1 MLPQGWDRRTTVFL
15 TFALLV
21 LIGTNLAHAQ
31 VFDLERDCVQMAEL
45 NGLWRFHTGDDP
57 DGKLGWADPGFDDSS
72 WKLLRSDQPWSW
84 QGYPGYSGMAWYRF
98 QVILPANHQPMA
110 LHISGIADS
119 YQIFAGGRLIG
130 QFGGLPPHERVLFF
144 DGSGQIMPIP
154 ADLASGGGTLTFA
167 IRVWKSPR
175 YMTFSG
181 GGPKAAV
188 RIGDASLLN
197 DWKSLQFKNWFW
209 SESASGILVIGC
221 LLAGIAGLGLYLLRP
236 GEREYL
242 WFSTFELATAALYGT
257 SVYPGFVPAWDK
269 GFFALLGL
277 GILIWGVSLPSFLV
291 ALLKARRGWIYWL
304 ATTSAFIGSLSTV
317 LGSVASLSWAWLT
330 ALTFPAFFPWHVCV
344 LLLVVLPARRGNQD
358 ARLLLGP
365 VGLLSGSAFIG
376 DVLFTLRSLGYAR
389 AAAFQDRYFHLFTRP
404 FPVSATNLFDFL
416 VQISIF
422 TILVQ
427 RFARTRRDEE
437 RQASEL
443 EAARTVQ
450 QILIPE
456 EVPSIPG
463 LAIECVYKPA
473 GQVGG
478 DFFQILPTPNNGALI
493 VIGDVSGK
501 GMPAAMTVSLLVGT
515 LRTLAHYTQ
524 SPGEILTAMNQRMFG
539 RSKNGF
545 TTCLVLRLDQD
556 GTVTVANA
564 GHLAPY
570 NGSMEVPVESSLPL
584 GLAAETTYV
593 ETAFRFEPDDE
604 LTLVTDGIAEARAK
618 TGELFGFERTASIA
632 ILSAQQ
638 IAATAQAFGQQ
649 DDITV
654 LKIRRHPVPVGAQVL
669 AGA

>member
-1 MLPQGWDRRTTVFL
+1 MTCGASTPVTTPTASWAGPIPVSTTPPGSCCVPTSLGLGKATPNTVAWRGTGFRSSCPQ
-15 TFALLV
+15 
-21 LIGTNLAHAQ
+21 TN
-31 VFDLERDCVQMAEL
+31 
-45 NGLWRFHTGDDP
+45 
-57 DGKLGWADPGFDDSS
+57 
-72 WKLLRSDQPWSW
+72 
-84 QGYPGYSGMAWYRF
+84 
-98 QVILPANHQPMA
+98 QPMA
-110 LHISGIADS
+110 LYISGIADS

-197 DWKSLQFKNWFW
+197 DWKSLQFKNWLW

-242 WFSTFELATAALYGT
+242 WFSAIELATAALYGT
-257 SVYPGFVPAWDK
+257 SVYPGFGPAWDR
-269 GFFALLGL
+269 GFITLQGL
-277 GILIWGVSLPSFLV
+277 CILIWGVSLPSFLV
-291 ALLKARRGWIYWL
+291 SLLKARRGWIYWL
-304 ATTSAFIGSLSTV
+304 ATTSVFIGSLSLV
-317 LGSVASLSWAWLT
+317 LGSVASLSWAWLA
-330 ALTFPAFFPWHVCV
+330 ALSFPAFFPWHVCV
-344 LLLVVLPARRGNQD
+344 LLLVVLAARRGNQD

-365 VGLLSGSAFIG
+365 VGLLCGSAFIG
-376 DVLFTLRSLGYAR
+376 DVLTALRSLGYAW
-389 AAAFQDRYFHLFTRP
+389 AAAFQYRYFHLFTRP
-404 FPVSATNLFDFL
+404 IPVSATNLFDFL

-422 TILVQ
+422 TILVL

-450 QILIPE
+450 RVLIPE
-456 EVPSIPG
+456 EIPSIPG
-463 LAIECVYKPA
+463 LALECVYKPA

-478 DFFQILPTPNNGALI
+478 DFFQILPIPTNGALI

-524 SPGEILTAMNQRMFG
+524 SPGEILAAMNQRMLA
-539 RSKNGF
+539 RSHGGF
-545 TTCLVLRLDQD
+545 TTCMVLRCDAD
-556 GTVTVANA
+556 GKLTIANA
-564 GHLAPY
+564 GHIAPYVAGKELPVENGLPLDLAADTTYAESRFQLAP
-570 NGSMEVPVESSLPL
+570 NEQ
-584 GLAAETTYV
+584 
-593 ETAFRFEPDDE
+593 
-604 LTLVTDGIAEARAK
+604 LTLLTDGVVEARDKSGA
-618 TGELFGFERTASIA
+618 LFGFERSAALSTQPAEAIA
-632 ILSAQQ
+632 CA
-638 IAATAQAFGQQ
+638 AQAFGQD

-654 LKIRRHPVPVGAQVL
+654 LTFSRAGVPAST
-669 AGA
+669 